1 VNGGAHRNT
10 ERFRFAVKLTPK
22 GGRDAIDGWASDAAG
37 KPILKA
43 RVSAPPEEGKANA
56 ALIELIASALK
67 IKKADIKIVSGT
79 ASRTKLVEVQGDGAL
94 LQRLHEAAR

>member
-1 VNGGAHRNT
+1 VNGGAHRDA
-10 ERFRFAVKLTPK
+10 ERVRFAVKLTPK

-43 RVSAPPEEGKANA
+43 RVSAAPEDGKANA
-56 ALIELIASALK
+56 ALVELIARALK

-79 ASRTKLVEVQGDGAL
+79 ASRIKLVEITGDGAL
-94 LQRLHEAAR
+94 LQKLHETAR